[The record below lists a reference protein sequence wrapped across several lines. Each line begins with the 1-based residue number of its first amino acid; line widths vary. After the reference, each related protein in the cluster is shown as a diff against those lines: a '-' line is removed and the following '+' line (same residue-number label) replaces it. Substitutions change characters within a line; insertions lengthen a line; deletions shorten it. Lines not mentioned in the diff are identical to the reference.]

1 MSHNDDDVWVMDISI
16 AGLHPSSCFLLHQM
30 EKFYEE
36 LEKCF
41 PHLEKCCFSE
51 GALAFTAP
59 SSMNEADPGDAWI
72 YQFGERTNLFLTH
85 ESESIF
91 NAGNF
96 FLQLLGSA
104 STK

>member
-1 MSHNDDDVWVMDISI
+1 M
-16 AGLHPSSCFLLHQM
+16 F
-30 EKFYEE
+30 
-36 LEKCF
+36 F
-41 PHLEKCCFSE
+41 PTSKSVFSHLEKCCFSE

-59 SSMNEADPGDAWI
+59 SSMNEADTGDAWI
-72 YQFGERTNLFLTH
+72 DQFGERTNLFVTH

>member
-1 MSHNDDDVWVMDISI
+1 MGH
-16 AGLHPSSCFLLHQM
+16 GHLHRWSPSFLLLSSASNGKVLRRARK
-30 EKFYEE
+30 EF
-36 LEKCF
+36 F
-41 PHLEKCCFSE
+41 PTSKSVASQR
-51 GALAFTAP
+51 ALLPSLPLA